1 MSLTFAQARDELL
14 EAITAAWTAGA
25 GGAPLFYD
33 DRPGEAP
40 ADATTWA
47 RVHIQHNL
55 GTQSTIGG
63 PIGTSL
69 FRRDGLLT
77 VQIFTP
83 IGKGLSQADALA
95 KVAIDAFEGK
105 STPNGVWFRKVRMR
119 EIGPDRSW
127 FNVNVYAE
135 FNYDEAK

>member
-1 MSLTFAQARDELL
+1 MSLTYAQARDEMLTQ
-14 EAITAAWTAGA
+14 ITAAWTAGA
-25 GGAPLFYD
+25 SGAPLLYD
-33 DRPGEAP
+33 DRPGATP

-55 GTQSTIGG
+55 GTQATIGN
-63 PIGTSL
+63 PIGNNL

-77 VQIFTP
+77 VQIFVP
-83 IGKGLSQADALA
+83 IGKGLSLADTLA
-95 KVAIDAFEGK
+95 KVAADAFEGQ
-105 STPNGVWFRKVRMR
+105 STPGGVWFRKVRMR
-119 EIGPDRSW
+119 EIGPDKAW

>member
-1 MSLTFAQARDELL
+1 MSLTVAQARDEMLTL
-14 EAITAAWTAGA
+14 ITAAWTANA
-25 GGAPLFYD
+25 GGLPLFYD
-33 DRPGEAP
+33 DRPGEP
-40 ADATTWA
+40 PTNGTGWA
-47 RVHIQHNL
+47 RVNIQHNL
-55 GTQSTIGG
+55 GAQSTISN
-63 PIGTSL
+63 PIGNNL

-77 VQIFTP
+77 VQIFAP

-95 KVAIDAFEGK
+95 KVALDAFEGK

-119 EIGPDRSW
+119 EIGPDKSW